1 MCVSRKTFPGAAVV
15 DGHRVAGSGL
25 VLRTSQGECGRAQK
39 WALPGARTVAQGA
52 GGAAGAWASQQPPG
66 RTTGRCTAS
75 LARAPKEQN
84 RTKQKATKKIKPL
97 NGRSFN

>member
-1 MCVSRKTFPGAAVV
+1 MREITRVCVSRKTFPGAAVV

-52 GGAAGAWASQQPPG
+52 GVQQGPGPPSSLLAAPRAGARLP
-66 RTTGRCTAS
+66 
-75 LARAPKEQN
+75 
-84 RTKQKATKKIKPL
+84 
-97 NGRSFN
+97 